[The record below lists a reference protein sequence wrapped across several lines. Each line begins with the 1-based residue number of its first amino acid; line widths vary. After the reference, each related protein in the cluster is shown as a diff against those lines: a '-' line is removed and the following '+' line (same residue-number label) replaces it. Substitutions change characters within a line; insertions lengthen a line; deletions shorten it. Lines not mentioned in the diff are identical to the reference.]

1 MKNVNQIKK
10 TIINILTISKN
21 IYNKALLN
29 LRILDSNIQDSQQ
42 ENGQQNN
49 SQKNQLTELFIYVG
63 ILFGLI
69 VIILGGYAIYKY
81 YLEKQALREILRENQ
96 NYNNFLYNSISG
108 ASEQERQVY
117 SFNNNNIYNKYKGS
131 EVESYNQ
138 QNNSFDYNHEERLE
152 NIRKKYG
159 NKMLIKILIKQQ
171 IEEVIYDKN
180 LGLEYG
186 DNCTICVNNFIENM
200 EIYKTPCEH
209 FFHKDCLNKY
219 LKKLKK
225 KSKLT
230 CPNCN
235 QNLLVNKKFLKLRHE
250 NKKINIKN
258 NKITIKNNNLDNFRY
273 DKKDILFDNS
283 NISTNF
289 KNAKKKNNK
298 ENKTILK
305 KDNDEILIVRKRKVD
320 IVDITKNVRHSA
332 TVENKYVNI
341 YSPSKSLNIKNK
353 QLDNNKKEEEIS
365 IYDSNNDANE
375 GKKGKELNDKN
386 VSETNIDIF
395 NLNINKDK
403 RNKNDKVKNIFSN
416 IENEDSKNQNYKELN
431 SKREFIENKMII
443 NLQDNDESHKS

>member
-10 TIINILTISKN
+10 TIINILTISQN

-235 QNLLVNKKFLKLRHE
+235 QNILVNKKFLKLRHE
-250 NKKINIKN
+250 NKKIKIKD

-305 KDNDEILIVRKRKVD
+305 KDNDEIFIVRKRK
-320 IVDITKNVRHSA
+320 VDITKNVRHSA

-375 GKKGKELNDKN
+375 GKKGNELNDKN

>member
-10 TIINILTISKN
+10 TIINILTISQN

-42 ENGQQNN
+42 ENVQQNN

-250 NKKINIKN
+250 NKKIKIKD

-305 KDNDEILIVRKRKVD
+305 KDNDEIFIVRKRK
-320 IVDITKNVRHSA
+320 VDITKNVRHSA

>member
-10 TIINILTISKN
+10 TIINILTISQN
-21 IYNKALLN
+21 IYNKALIN

-250 NKKINIKN
+250 NKKIKIKD

-305 KDNDEILIVRKRKVD
+305 KDNDEIFIVRKRK
-320 IVDITKNVRHSA
+320 VDITKNVRHSA

-375 GKKGKELNDKN
+375 GKKGNELNDKN

>member
-10 TIINILTISKN
+10 TIINILTISQN

-29 LRILDSNIQDSQQ
+29 LRILDSNVQDSQQ

-250 NKKINIKN
+250 NKKINIKD

-305 KDNDEILIVRKRKVD
+305 KDNDEIFIVRKRKVD
-320 IVDITKNVRHSA
+320 VTKNVRHSA

-375 GKKGKELNDKN
+375 GKKGNELNDKN
-386 VSETNIDIF
+386 NSETNIDIF

>member
-171 IEEVIYDKN
+171 IEQVIYDKN

-305 KDNDEILIVRKRKVD
+305 KDNDEIFIVRKRKVD
-320 IVDITKNVRHSA
+320 VTKNVRHSA

-375 GKKGKELNDKN
+375 GKKGNELNDKN

>member
-10 TIINILTISKN
+10 TIINILTISQN
-21 IYNKALLN
+21 IYNKALIN

-171 IEEVIYDKN
+171 IEQVIYDKN

-250 NKKINIKN
+250 NKKIKIKD

-305 KDNDEILIVRKRKVD
+305 KDNDEIFIVRKRKADV
-320 IVDITKNVRHSA
+320 TKNVRHSA

-375 GKKGKELNDKN
+375 GKKGNELNDKN

>member
-10 TIINILTISKN
+10 TIINILTISQN

-250 NKKINIKN
+250 NKKIKIKD

-320 IVDITKNVRHSA
+320 VTKNVRHSA

-375 GKKGKELNDKN
+375 GKKGNELNDKN
-386 VSETNIDIF
+386 NSETNIDIF

>member
-10 TIINILTISKN
+10 TIINILTISQN

-171 IEEVIYDKN
+171 IEQVIYDKN

-250 NKKINIKN
+250 NKKIKIKD

-305 KDNDEILIVRKRKVD
+305 KDNDEIFIVRKRK
-320 IVDITKNVRHSA
+320 VDITKNVRHSA

-375 GKKGKELNDKN
+375 GKKGNELNDKN
-386 VSETNIDIF
+386 NSETNIDIF

>member
-250 NKKINIKN
+250 NKKIKIKD

-305 KDNDEILIVRKRKVD
+305 KDNDEIFIVRKRKVD
-320 IVDITKNVRHSA
+320 VTKNVGHSA

-365 IYDSNNDANE
+365 IYDSNNVANE
-375 GKKGKELNDKN
+375 GKKGNELNDKN

>member
-21 IYNKALLN
+21 IYNKALFN

-171 IEEVIYDKN
+171 IEQVIYDKN

-250 NKKINIKN
+250 NKKIKIKD

-305 KDNDEILIVRKRKVD
+305 KDNDEIFIVRKRK
-320 IVDITKNVRHSA
+320 VDITKNVRHSA

-341 YSPSKSLNIKNK
+341 YSPSKSLNMKNK
-353 QLDNNKKEEEIS
+353 QIDNNKKEEEIS

>member
-21 IYNKALLN
+21 IYNKALFN

-250 NKKINIKN
+250 NKKIKIKD

-305 KDNDEILIVRKRKVD
+305 KDNDEIFIVRKRK
-320 IVDITKNVRHSA
+320 VDITKNVRHSA

-375 GKKGKELNDKN
+375 GKKGNELNDKN

>member
-10 TIINILTISKN
+10 TIINILTISQN

-171 IEEVIYDKN
+171 IEQVIYDKN

-250 NKKINIKN
+250 NKKINIKD

-305 KDNDEILIVRKRKVD
+305 KDNDEIFIVKKRK
-320 IVDITKNVRHSA
+320 VDITKNVRHSA

-375 GKKGKELNDKN
+375 GKKGNELNDKN

>member
-21 IYNKALLN
+21 IYNKALFN

-171 IEEVIYDKN
+171 IEQVIYDKN

-305 KDNDEILIVRKRKVD
+305 KDNDEIFIVKKRK
-320 IVDITKNVRHSA
+320 VDITKNVRHSA

-375 GKKGKELNDKN
+375 GKKGNELNDKN
-386 VSETNIDIF
+386 NSETNIDIF

>member
-10 TIINILTISKN
+10 TIINILTISQN

-171 IEEVIYDKN
+171 IEQVIYDKN

-250 NKKINIKN
+250 NKKIKIKD

-305 KDNDEILIVRKRKVD
+305 KDNDEIFIVRKRKADV
-320 IVDITKNVRHSA
+320 TKNVRHSA

-375 GKKGKELNDKN
+375 GKKGNELNDKN

>member
-21 IYNKALLN
+21 IYNKALFN

-305 KDNDEILIVRKRKVD
+305 KDNDEIFIVRKRK
-320 IVDITKNVRHSA
+320 VDITKNVRHSA

-375 GKKGKELNDKN
+375 GKKGNELNDKN

>member
-10 TIINILTISKN
+10 TIINILTISQN

-250 NKKINIKN
+250 NKKIKIKD

-305 KDNDEILIVRKRKVD
+305 KDNDEIFIVRKRK
-320 IVDITKNVRHSA
+320 VDITKNVRHSA

-375 GKKGKELNDKN
+375 GKKGNELNDKN
-386 VSETNIDIF
+386 NSETNIGIF

>member
-10 TIINILTISKN
+10 TIINILTISQN

-305 KDNDEILIVRKRKVD
+305 KDNDEIFIVKKRK
-320 IVDITKNVRHSA
+320 VDITKNVRHSA

-375 GKKGKELNDKN
+375 GKKGNELNDKN
-386 VSETNIDIF
+386 NSETNIDIF

>member
-10 TIINILTISKN
+10 TIINILTISQN

-305 KDNDEILIVRKRKVD
+305 KDNDEIFIVRKRK
-320 IVDITKNVRHSA
+320 VDITKNVRHSA

-375 GKKGKELNDKN
+375 GKKGNELNDKN
-386 VSETNIDIF
+386 NSETNIDIF

>member
-10 TIINILTISKN
+10 AIVNILTISQN

-250 NKKINIKN
+250 NKKIKIKD

-305 KDNDEILIVRKRKVD
+305 KDNDEIFIVRKRKADV
-320 IVDITKNVRHSA
+320 TKNVRHSA

-375 GKKGKELNDKN
+375 GKKGNELNDKN
-386 VSETNIDIF
+386 NSETNIDIF

>member
-10 TIINILTISKN
+10 TIINILTISQN

-250 NKKINIKN
+250 NKKINIKD

-305 KDNDEILIVRKRKVD
+305 KDNDEIFIVRKRKVD
-320 IVDITKNVRHSA
+320 VTKNVRHSA

-375 GKKGKELNDKN
+375 GKKGNELNDKN
-386 VSETNIDIF
+386 NSETNIDIF

>member
-10 TIINILTISKN
+10 TIINILTISQN

-258 NKITIKNNNLDNFRY
+258 NKITIKNNNLDNLRY

-305 KDNDEILIVRKRKVD
+305 KDNDEIFIVRKRKVD
-320 IVDITKNVRHSA
+320 VTKNVRHSA

-375 GKKGKELNDKN
+375 GKKGNELNDKN
-386 VSETNIDIF
+386 NSETNIDIF

>member
-21 IYNKALLN
+21 IYNKALFN

-200 EIYKTPCEH
+200 EIYRTPCEH

-250 NKKINIKN
+250 NKKIKIKD

-298 ENKTILK
+298 ENKAILK
-305 KDNDEILIVRKRKVD
+305 KDNDEIFIVRKRK
-320 IVDITKNVRHSA
+320 VDITKNVRHSA

-375 GKKGKELNDKN
+375 GKKGNELNDKN
-386 VSETNIDIF
+386 NSETNIDIF

>member
-10 TIINILTISKN
+10 TIINILTISQN

-69 VIILGGYAIYKY
+69 VIILGGYAISKY

-250 NKKINIKN
+250 NKKIKIKD
-258 NKITIKNNNLDNFRY
+258 NKITIKNNNLENFRY

-298 ENKTILK
+298 ENKAILK
-305 KDNDEILIVRKRKVD
+305 KDNDEIFIVRKRK
-320 IVDITKNVRHSA
+320 VDITKNVRHSA

>member
-10 TIINILTISKN
+10 TIINILTISQN
-21 IYNKALLN
+21 IYNKALIN

-171 IEEVIYDKN
+171 IEQVIYDKN

-250 NKKINIKN
+250 NKKIKIKD

-305 KDNDEILIVRKRKVD
+305 KDNDEIFIVRKRKADV
-320 IVDITKNVRHSA
+320 TKNVRHSA

-341 YSPSKSLNIKNK
+341 YSPSQSLNKKNK
-353 QLDNNKKEEEIS
+353 QIDNNKKEEEIS

-375 GKKGKELNDKN
+375 GKKGNELNDKN
-386 VSETNIDIF
+386 NSKTNIDIF

>member
-10 TIINILTISKN
+10 AIINILTISQN

-29 LRILDSNIQDSQQ
+29 LRILDSNIQGSQQ

-250 NKKINIKN
+250 NKKIKIKD

-305 KDNDEILIVRKRKVD
+305 KDNDEIFIVRKRK
-320 IVDITKNVRHSA
+320 VDITKNVRHSA

-375 GKKGKELNDKN
+375 VKKGNELNDKN
-386 VSETNIDIF
+386 NSETNIDIF

>member
-10 TIINILTISKN
+10 TIINILTISQN

-108 ASEQERQVY
+108 ASEQERKVY

-250 NKKINIKN
+250 NKKIKIKD

-305 KDNDEILIVRKRKVD
+305 KDNDEIFIVRKRK
-320 IVDITKNVRHSA
+320 VDITKNVRHSA

-341 YSPSKSLNIKNK
+341 YSPSKSLNMKNK
-353 QLDNNKKEEEIS
+353 QIDNNKKEDEIS

-375 GKKGKELNDKN
+375 GKKGNEFNDKN
-386 VSETNIDIF
+386 NSETNIDIF

>member
-10 TIINILTISKN
+10 TIINILTISQN

-250 NKKINIKN
+250 NKKIKIKD

-305 KDNDEILIVRKRKVD
+305 KDNDEIFIVRKRK
-320 IVDITKNVRHSA
+320 VDITKNVRHSA

-375 GKKGKELNDKN
+375 GKKGNELNDKN

>member
-10 TIINILTISKN
+10 TIINILTISQN

-250 NKKINIKN
+250 NKKIKIKD

-305 KDNDEILIVRKRKVD
+305 KDNDEIFIVRKRK
-320 IVDITKNVRHSA
+320 VDITKNVRHSA

-375 GKKGKELNDKN
+375 GKKGNELNDKN
-386 VSETNIDIF
+386 NSETNIDIF

>member
-10 TIINILTISKN
+10 IIINILTISQN

-250 NKKINIKN
+250 NKKIKIKD
-258 NKITIKNNNLDNFRY
+258 NKITIKNYNLDNFRY

-305 KDNDEILIVRKRKVD
+305 KDNDEIFIVRKRKVD
-320 IVDITKNVRHSA
+320 VTKNVRHSA

-375 GKKGKELNDKN
+375 GKKGNELNDKN

>member
-10 TIINILTISKN
+10 TIINILTISQN

-42 ENGQQNN
+42 ENVQQNN

-250 NKKINIKN
+250 NKKIKIKD

-289 KNAKKKNNK
+289 KNAKKK
-298 ENKTILK
+298 
-305 KDNDEILIVRKRKVD
+305 
-320 IVDITKNVRHSA
+320 ITK
-332 TVENKYVNI
+332 K
-341 YSPSKSLNIKNK
+341 IK
-353 QLDNNKKEEEIS
+353 Q
-365 IYDSNNDANE
+365 Y
-375 GKKGKELNDKN
+375 
-386 VSETNIDIF
+386 
-395 NLNINKDK
+395 
-403 RNKNDKVKNIFSN
+403 
-416 IENEDSKNQNYKELN
+416 
-431 SKREFIENKMII
+431 
-443 NLQDNDESHKS
+443 

>member
-21 IYNKALLN
+21 IYNKALFN

-250 NKKINIKN
+250 NKKIKIKD

-298 ENKTILK
+298 ENKAILK
-305 KDNDEILIVRKRKVD
+305 KDNDEIFIVRKRK
-320 IVDITKNVRHSA
+320 VDITKNVRHSA

-375 GKKGKELNDKN
+375 GKKGNELNDKN

>member
-10 TIINILTISKN
+10 TIINILTISQN

-250 NKKINIKN
+250 NKKIKIKD

-298 ENKTILK
+298 ENKAILK
-305 KDNDEILIVRKRKVD
+305 KDNDEIFIVRKRKVD
-320 IVDITKNVRHSA
+320 ITKNVRYSA

-375 GKKGKELNDKN
+375 GKKGNELNDKN
-386 VSETNIDIF
+386 NSETNIDIF

>member
-10 TIINILTISKN
+10 AIINILTISQN

-63 ILFGLI
+63 ILFVLI

-250 NKKINIKN
+250 NKKIKIKD

-305 KDNDEILIVRKRKVD
+305 KDNDEIFIVRKRKVD
-320 IVDITKNVRHSA
+320 VTKNVRHSA

-353 QLDNNKKEEEIS
+353 QLDNNKKEDEIS

-375 GKKGKELNDKN
+375 GKKGNELNDKN
-386 VSETNIDIF
+386 NSETNIDIF

-443 NLQDNDESHKS
+443 NLQNNDESHKS

>member
-10 TIINILTISKN
+10 TIINILTISQN

-29 LRILDSNIQDSQQ
+29 LRILDSNVQDSQQ

-250 NKKINIKN
+250 NKKIKIKD

-305 KDNDEILIVRKRKVD
+305 KDNDEIFIVRKRK
-320 IVDITKNVRHSA
+320 VDITKNVRHSA

-365 IYDSNNDANE
+365 IYDSNNEANE
-375 GKKGKELNDKN
+375 GKKGNELNDKN
-386 VSETNIDIF
+386 NSETNIDIF

>member
-21 IYNKALLN
+21 IYNKALFN

-250 NKKINIKN
+250 NKKIKIKD

-305 KDNDEILIVRKRKVD
+305 KDNDEIFIVRKRK
-320 IVDITKNVRHSA
+320 VDITKNVRHSA

-341 YSPSKSLNIKNK
+341 YSPSKSLNMKNK
-353 QLDNNKKEEEIS
+353 QIDNNKKEEEIS

>member
-10 TIINILTISKN
+10 TIINILTISQN

-49 SQKNQLTELFIYVG
+49 SQKNQLNELFIYVG

-171 IEEVIYDKN
+171 IEQVIYDKN

-250 NKKINIKN
+250 NKKINIKD

-305 KDNDEILIVRKRKVD
+305 KDNDEIFIVRKRK
-320 IVDITKNVRHSA
+320 VDITKNVRHSA

-375 GKKGKELNDKN
+375 GKKGNELNDKN

>member
-10 TIINILTISKN
+10 TIINILTISQN
-21 IYNKALLN
+21 IYNKALIN

-250 NKKINIKN
+250 NKKIKIKD

-305 KDNDEILIVRKRKVD
+305 KDNDEIFIVRKRKADV
-320 IVDITKNVRHSA
+320 TKNVRHSA

-375 GKKGKELNDKN
+375 GKKGNELNDKN
-386 VSETNIDIF
+386 NSETNIDIF

>member
-250 NKKINIKN
+250 NKKIKINN

-305 KDNDEILIVRKRKVD
+305 KDNDEIFIVRKRK
-320 IVDITKNVRHSA
+320 VDITKNVRHSA

-375 GKKGKELNDKN
+375 GKKGNELNDKN
-386 VSETNIDIF
+386 NSETNIDIF